1 MMHRRTAQKIFG
13 ASLASAAVSGETRRA
28 SAAETIKIGTL
39 APSASPWG
47 QVFKVWADAVSKKS
61 NGSVELQFFH
71 NGTQG
76 DEAAMVGK
84 MKAGQLDGAAI
95 TAVGLGK
102 IYQPITALQMPG
114 LFTSWGKL
122 DAARD
127 ALKGEFEKGASD
139 AGFTLLGWGD
149 VGKLY
154 LLSKGVV
161 IKSPDDLKG
170 KKPWMWRDDVTQ
182 PSVYQVIGGVSPV
195 PLNVP
200 EVLPNLNTGAIDDL
214 VTSALVAE
222 QMQWSGKLDTIT
234 TSVNGLA
241 IGALT
246 ISSKRLASLTE
257 EGRNLLMDTGKIAAN
272 ALTKRIRSEDDAAF
286 ERLKKKM
293 TNVNPGAD
301 DLAKWDN
308 VFKQARQRLAQGVF
322 SADLVSRLEGLAR

>member
-1 MMHRRTAQKIFG
+1 
-13 ASLASAAVSGETRRA
+13 
-28 SAAETIKIGTL
+28 
-39 APSASPWG
+39 
-47 QVFKVWADAVSKKS
+47 
-61 NGSVELQFFH
+61 
-71 NGTQG
+71 
-76 DEAAMVGK
+76 
-84 MKAGQLDGAAI
+84 
-95 TAVGLGK
+95 
-102 IYQPITALQMPG
+102 
-114 LFTSWGKL
+114 
-122 DAARD
+122 
-127 ALKGEFEKGASD
+127 
-139 AGFTLLGWGD
+139 
-149 VGKLY
+149 
-154 LLSKGVV
+154 
-161 IKSPDDLKG
+161 
-170 KKPWMWRDDVTQ
+170 MWRDDVTQ